1 MSVETVAFT
10 EEGTGPDAPEQP
22 QEQQERP
29 EGLPEKFNSVEDLA
43 KSYQELQQKLGTPE
57 AEETSQEG
65 AVEQSEEA
73 VDQVTEA
80 IGSDAFE
87 KYSTEYFQNENKL
100 SEESYKELQEKYNFS
115 PDLVDSFIRGQEAVA
130 QNELNDVHSVVGSAE
145 KYNEVMEWAQ
155 ENLPEADID
164 VYNSVVENG
173 DISAIKLS
181 LQGLY
186 ARYASENGVDPTLV
200 QGGGRAR
207 SAGYDS
213 RQQMIDD
220 MKRPEYKDDPAF
232 REQVERRLANTP
244 ASVI

>member
-10 EEGTGPDAPEQP
+10 EEGTGPDAPAQP

-65 AVEQSEEA
+65 TVEQSEEA

-130 QNELNDVHSVVGSAE
+130 QNELNEVHSVVGSAE

-155 ENLPEADID
+155 ENLPETDVD

-207 SAGYDS
+207 SAGYES

>member
-10 EEGTGPDAPEQP
+10 EEGTGPNAPEQP

-155 ENLPEADID
+155 ENLPEADVD

-200 QGGGRAR
+200 QGGGRAK
-207 SAGYDS
+207 SAGYES